1 MPSKINLND
10 MSSICIN
17 DILMNIMSYQ
27 CFYSNIH
34 SMIVQSCQN
43 NIILFYPPKGFEAVT
58 FEMKGMNNNIFKNPS
73 QANDRINTVNI
84 HCKHNFIV
92 GKNALWCQ
100 FNALISM

>member
-1 MPSKINLND
+1 
-10 MSSICIN
+10 
-17 DILMNIMSYQ
+17 
-27 CFYSNIH
+27 
-34 SMIVQSCQN
+34 MIVQSCQN

-100 FNALISM
+100 FNALISMWIPNISFQEFRYDIYINQV